1 MGKRHREYKTA
12 STDYDKVAR
21 ALLRTLEEFLDDDL
35 TPEIRQA
42 WIAVYGEI
50 AATMIEAAEDLSA
63 GPGVAHPL

>member
-1 MGKRHREYKTA
+1 MIPGYESELGKRHREYKTP
-12 STDYDKVAR
+12 STDCDKVAR

-50 AATMIEAAEDLSA
+50 AATMIEAAED
-63 GPGVAHPL
+63 